1 MNLDKNE
8 MIKLVI
14 SSVFIA
20 GYFIVTYM
28 FLIGKVS
35 VKEELI
41 PTLQIIIGVL
51 TGGVVQVLNYWIGSS
66 NGSAVKTN
74 MMKK

>member
-1 MNLDKNE
+1 MTLDKNE
-8 MIKLVI
+8 IIKLTI
-14 SSVFIA
+14 SSIFIV
-20 GYFIVTYM
+20 GYFVVTYM
-28 FLIGKVS
+28 FLIGKVTIN
-35 VKEELI
+35 ENLI

-74 MMKK
+74 LIKK

>member
-1 MNLDKNE
+1 MTLDKNE
-8 MIKLVI
+8 IIKLTI
-14 SSVFIA
+14 SSIFIV
-20 GYFIVTYM
+20 GYFVVTYM
-28 FLIGKVS
+28 FLIGKVTIN
-35 VKEELI
+35 ENLI

-74 MMKK
+74 LMKK